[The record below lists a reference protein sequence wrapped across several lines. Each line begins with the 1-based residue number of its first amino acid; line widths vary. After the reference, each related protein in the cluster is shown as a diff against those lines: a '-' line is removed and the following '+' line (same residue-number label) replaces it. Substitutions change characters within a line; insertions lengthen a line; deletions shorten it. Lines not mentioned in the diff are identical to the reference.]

1 MPGRRTCLIRCNN
14 SGNYM
19 LGQCALDSNTRPIS
33 SNLPHHAIQVPS
45 HHTCVRH
52 TIHALS
58 LPAPRL
64 WLDHITVPA
73 FHRRTGWGA
82 AARERHDDGP
92 NLPPCAAARGTA
104 AAAAYSCSFLAT
116 DHVCVSS
123 TPLGLHL
130 SLLATP
136 QLLELPADI
145 QHVQRILASTNTSLC
160 AQSCSRKC
168 LKRCTHA
175 GETAAAHIPPRGE
188 SV

>member
-1 MPGRRTCLIRCNN
+1 
-14 SGNYM
+14 M
-19 LGQCALDSNTRPIS
+19 LGQCVLDSNTRPIS

-52 TIHALS
+52 TYMLCHCLRRACG
-58 LPAPRL
+58 
-64 WLDHITVPA
+64 WTTYTVPA

-145 QHVQRILASTNTSLC
+145 QHAQRILASTNTSLC

-168 LKRCTHA
+168 LKRCMHA